1 MGISKGKWQEQ
12 LRAAEASGMSLAG
25 YAAQHGIKVRCL
37 YDARRSRSKVKVN
50 AVPGE
55 RASAFVR
62 VKLGPAPSAKAVA
75 DAHQAGAVATLAM
88 QARLGNGVV
97 LSWTHDA
104 SCVQVQASLLHTL
117 AGLPCFG

>member
-12 LRAAEASGMSLAG
+12 LKAAEASGMSLAG
-25 YAAQHGIKVRCL
+25 YAAQHGIKVRSL
-37 YDARRSRSKVKVN
+37 YDARRSRSKVK

-62 VKLGPAPSAKAVA
+62 VKLKPKSAVRVTP
-75 DAHQAGAVATLAM
+75 DVHQIGAVAPFAM

-97 LSWTHDA
+97 LSWTHA
-104 SCVQVQASLLHTL
+104 APGGQALTSLLHTL
-117 AGLPCFG
+117 AELPCFV

>member
-25 YAAQHGIKVRCL
+25 YAAQHGIKARSL
-37 YDARRSRSKVKVN
+37 YDARRSRSKAK
-50 AVPGE
+50 AVAGE

-62 VKLGPAPSAKAVA
+62 VKLKPAPSAKAVA

>member
-12 LRAAEASGMSLAG
+12 LKAAEASGMSLAG
-25 YAAQHGIKVRCL
+25 YAAQHGIKVRSL
-37 YDARRSRSKVKVN
+37 YDARRSRSKAK
-50 AVPGE
+50 AAPGE

-62 VKLGPAPSAKAVA
+62 VKLKPAPSAKAA
-75 DAHQAGAVATLAM
+75 PDARQAGAVATLTM

-104 SCVQVQASLLHTL
+104 SCVQVQVELLHTL
-117 AGLPCFG
+117 ARLPCFG

>member
-25 YAAQHGIKVRCL
+25 YAVQHGIKVRSL
-37 YDARRSRSKVKVN
+37 YDARRSRSKVK

-62 VKLGPAPSAKAVA
+62 VKLKPAPSAKAVP
-75 DAHQAGAVATLAM
+75 DVHQIDAVAPFAM

-97 LSWTHDA
+97 LSWTHAA